1 MGSKMER
8 PTDLRVRNEERSIAL
23 HQAVADRLVEDPALI
38 ARASAR
44 VDEWLAEGRIHRTY
58 GEAWRQL
65 LSGPLDRL
73 LVVLTQAD
81 DHARALR
88 QCSPFAGVLD
98 PRTRW
103 RIWKQERVAE

>member
-1 MGSKMER
+1 MDFEMER

-23 HQAVADRLVEDPALI
+23 HQAVADRLVENPALI
-38 ARASAR
+38 GRARAR
-44 VDEWLAEGRIHRTY
+44 VDEWLAEGRIHGIY

-73 LVVLTQAD
+73 LFVLTQAD

-98 PRTRW
+98 PQTRW
-103 RIWKQERVAE
+103 RIFRESRKPE